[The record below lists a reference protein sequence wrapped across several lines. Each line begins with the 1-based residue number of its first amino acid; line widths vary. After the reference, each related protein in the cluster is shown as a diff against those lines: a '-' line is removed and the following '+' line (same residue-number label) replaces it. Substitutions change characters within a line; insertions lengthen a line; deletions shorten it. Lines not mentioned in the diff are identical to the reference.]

1 MCLAS
6 FQPPVLPLFLPFNGK
21 KEVHGRMAANTF
33 FRMEFV
39 LHVQGP
45 VWALREP
52 FLVKV
57 PFGGPNGRAP
67 YKSQPGPDRHSGIFP
82 GGEETPAPARLF
94 QVCRPQIVQRNHSG
108 HHSFWT
114 EQRREARFPAARKPG
129 NDKPLKGHGYPRR
142 SFDRR
147 IASLFP
153 RWPVPPGSLFPLPI
167 LTCRFF
173 S

>member
-21 KEVHGRMAANTF
+21 KDVHGRMAANTF

-57 PFGGPNGRAP
+57 PLAAP
-67 YKSQPGPDRHSGIFP
+67 MAAPHKNPSRGLTVIPAYSP
-82 GGEETPAPARLF
+82 GGRNACSSPSF

-153 RWPVPPGSLFPLPI
+153 RWPVPPGSLFPLPV